1 MRVVARR
8 LAAAGRQARGPLA
21 VTGSPVWRTV
31 TPMAGA
37 LRWPSILSSREE
49 RDCGSTRRSFATDT
63 STVEAS
69 PYAFTS
75 RGEECIPSPVFGRF
89 AITAEVVV
97 SKIFPA
103 GFGWQ
108 GSSAVAESM
117 GLEAT
122 DLGFFITTGGGD
134 FVGVL
139 TGHCLFYAIKKATF
153 DPSINMAATFQVG
166 WWLASAAFM
175 SGAAWQPL
183 VNAFQAEGVA
193 FSFNTACMMT
203 TIGCGLMF
211 YTGLRLGRSI
221 YRPILPVVPGPD
233 YLNLRMDAQLSMA
246 VGGATGCFVGTD
258 VSYGSSNWLGVF
270 GIGVEETDSVLEGMI
285 KAGTLTAMG
294 FTAVQTAQNVFVP
307 HNHCWLD

>member
-1 MRVVARR
+1 MVVDTI
-8 LAAAGRQARGPLA
+8 LLTLHGLIDKQTIIHHSIFSVVTIA
-21 VTGSPVWRTV
+21 VNYS
-31 TPMAGA
+31 
-37 LRWPSILSSREE
+37 
-49 RDCGSTRRSFATDT
+49 C
-63 STVEAS
+63 
-69 PYAFTS
+69 
-75 RGEECIPSPVFGRF
+75 
-89 AITAEVVV
+89 
-97 SKIFPA
+97 
-103 GFGWQ
+103 
-108 GSSAVAESM
+108 
-117 GLEAT
+117 
-122 DLGFFITTGGGD
+122 
-134 FVGVL
+134 
-139 TGHCLFYAIKKATF
+139 
-153 DPSINMAATFQVG
+153 
-166 WWLASAAFM
+166 
-175 SGAAWQPL
+175 
-183 VNAFQAEGVA
+183 A